1 MKARNHIAR
10 LAAYGLMAV
19 ALAGCV
25 GYDQR
30 AGNTMIGAGVGAAA
44 GGVLSEGDPL
54 YMLGGAAA
62 GGLLGNILT
71 EDRSYRGAGGYYGNR
86 RYAQNWERGNNWRRD
101 RSWNDRDRDR
111 DRARDRDRDREH
123 RNRQSSRDRARY
135 EDHNRSWK
143 RGSVPLGGRDSAPFG
158 RASRGGDNF
167 NK

>member
-10 LAAYGLMAV
+10 LAVYGLMAV
-19 ALAGCV
+19 TLAGCV

-30 AGNTMIGAGVGAAA
+30 AGNTMLGAGFGAAA

-71 EDRSYRGAGGYYGNR
+71 EDRGYRGNSGYYGNR
-86 RYAQNWERGNNWRRD
+86 YYAQNWDRDNNRRRD
-101 RSWNDRDRDR
+101 RSWSDRERERERDRARERDHRDRQHNRDRDR
-111 DRARDRDRDREH
+111 Y
-123 RNRQSSRDRARY
+123 Q
-135 EDHNRSWK
+135 DHNRRWN
-143 RGSVPLGGRDSAPFG
+143 RDNIPLGGRDSAPFG

>member
-10 LAAYGLMAV
+10 LAVYGLMAV
-19 ALAGCV
+19 TLAGCV

-30 AGNTMIGAGVGAAA
+30 AGNTMLGAGFGAAA

-71 EDRSYRGAGGYYGNR
+71 EDRGYRGNSGYYGNR
-86 RYAQNWERGNNWRRD
+86 HYTQNWDRDNNRRRD
-101 RSWNDRDRDR
+101 RGWSDRERERARDRARERDHLNRQHGRDRDR
-111 DRARDRDRDREH
+111 Y
-123 RNRQSSRDRARY
+123 Q
-135 EDHNRSWK
+135 DHNRGWN
-143 RGSVPLGGRDSAPFG
+143 RGNVPLGNRDSTPF
-158 RASRGGDNF
+158 SRRSRSWDNF